1 MVPSSLS
8 IIDLAE
14 ISWDSVVVDSE
25 TLCIR
30 SPLQNSSARN
40 SGESVVAWRSV
51 DRPSESILK
60 SDSEKSP
67 PATAWYQNPQ
77 NSSNEWS
84 VWYSQTPSGLFHV
97 AIVPSELFLDRLVK
111 QYGPPPSLILRD
123 WFRQATQSLKKSL
136 FSKSLTGIAIASDG
150 ILRFVPDTRYERTS
164 SSTPI
169 DDPTLIRQ
177 LNKHAKLLA
186 RKHKE
191 MSTETASKETLS
203 SLLESQGLV
212 CSKVSVKPS
221 RVATDLFS
229 SSLGLAPAKYVSNP
243 LGLSKP
249 SNANQTNRKKG
260 SIASDSTLSHRFLRQ
275 PWAIPTAA
283 GAILALS
290 ALTYA
295 LWPSQMSSPRETTSS
310 QSTSTATEPE
320 YAAADVTP
328 SAEVPLDS
336 ELTLDTTTTTPNDLK
351 LTVSNEL
358 KAIEVAPA
366 LEVDLAK
373 ELQEKL
379 MQGSDGDSADSELD
393 PSKLASIT
401 SLLSSKMPASGPA
414 SKPDLNSA
422 SETELKSFNE
432 SFDDA
437 QDESAEDPAMQDS
450 AAESNDD
457 GTEVLTEK
465 SFTVVLKRSV
475 EKQEFRIPFPVN
487 AKQASVR
494 AEWSFPD
501 DVLIT
506 PETPVV
512 ISGKQEHKWTIALKD
527 ESSKLSITI
536 RSKPGRKWLIG
547 SIVKVQRSDGAEFPI
562 ALGDAQVMQQQH
574 IARSKS
580 LKQQIEALE
589 MIKGSRGGRAYASYF
604 LPIAK
609 ASLKESDAA
618 VDQWIEVEA
627 LVNSFYTSHS
637 LKLTFLAAP
646 L

>member
-1 MVPSSLS
+1 
-8 IIDLAE
+8 
-14 ISWDSVVVDSE
+14 
-25 TLCIR
+25 
-30 SPLQNSSARN
+30 
-40 SGESVVAWRSV
+40 
-51 DRPSESILK
+51 
-60 SDSEKSP
+60 
-67 PATAWYQNPQ
+67 
-77 NSSNEWS
+77 
-84 VWYSQTPSGLFHV
+84 
-97 AIVPSELFLDRLVK
+97 
-111 QYGPPPSLILRD
+111 
-123 WFRQATQSLKKSL
+123 LKKSL

-191 MSTETASKETLS
+191 MSTETPSKETLS